1 MLVGLCGRSGS
12 GKGYISKMF
21 DENGIPSID
30 TDAVYREMTGPLTA
44 ADSSIEHATQKYEF
58 SPCMTELIDRF
69 GERIVAPDGSLN
81 RRVMR
86 DLVFGEDH
94 AVLSDLNRITH
105 RHILKKTEELAEELY
120 ESGHSIVL
128 IDAPVLYESGFDKFC
143 EAVVCVT
150 APENVIIERIMKRDG
165 LPIEEAR
172 RRLAVQK
179 PVSELE
185 DLADYIIN
193 NVGERPELY
202 KLVRECI
209 AFLERLRAE
218 RYN

>member
-44 ADSSIEHATQKYEF
+44 AYSSIEHAAQKYEF

-94 AVLSDLNRITH
+94 AALSDLNRITH

-193 NVGERPELY
+193 NIGERPELY
-202 KLVRECI
+202 KQVRECI